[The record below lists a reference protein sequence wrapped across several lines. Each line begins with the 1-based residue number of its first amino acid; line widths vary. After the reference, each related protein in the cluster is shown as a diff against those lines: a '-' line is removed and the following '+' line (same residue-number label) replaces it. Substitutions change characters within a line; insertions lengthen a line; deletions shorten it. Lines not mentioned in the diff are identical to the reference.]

1 MFDLL
6 ESFTLICG
14 GEVKT
19 QPEAEGFPDAPSA
32 EEDLLADWTLFSSFV
47 DNPSVDPMDDNNY
60 LTAHLTRPMGIL
72 FEENYD
78 VQHGGAF
85 VAEINEGC
93 SAAADG
99 SICRG
104 DQLIAIGEKRVIGMD
119 FDDIMQ
125 VIEESDTNI
134 KLTVFRGPAESL
146 YGPSW
151 LGEEYVPE
159 RGEEAALVEEE
170 DSESE
175 VVGDVKAD
183 LFGAVTTA
191 MLDAVGETDK
201 ADETL
206 VGEEFHVVKETTA
219 EVVEE
224 LVVLEN
230 EDEADEMNEVYV
242 DVEKEAVCEDG
253 LEKVADA
260 AEEVLIIEEEVDSE
274 EDVGHEGSVEKKAD
288 ASDEAEDVLNENE
301 VDAGEAVLVMDEVE
315 KEEEVACDA
324 DVESVPSML
333 NEAANDSNLDW
344 LDSHYENTAS
354 QTISTAL
361 AAVVRKEIS
370 NDGKSNLEE
379 NSLPLRELP
388 LKKLEAGSTLIDIT
402 KSFDEKKE
410 VVGTD
415 GAAAVVAEDDVN
427 VDEDIAGEAEPET
440 AASMLNGPVTN
451 ASMTKDL
458 LDNDASLISDD
469 ELDDV
474 KLKASVENYF
484 LQLDGL
490 TNH

>member
-1 MFDLL
+1 M
-6 ESFTLICG
+6 
-14 GEVKT
+14 
-19 QPEAEGFPDAPSA
+19 
-32 EEDLLADWTLFSSFV
+32 
-47 DNPSVDPMDDNNY
+47 
-60 LTAHLTRPMGIL
+60 
-72 FEENYD
+72 
-78 VQHGGAF
+78 
-85 VAEINEGC
+85 
-93 SAAADG
+93 
-99 SICRG
+99 
-104 DQLIAIGEKRVIGMD
+104 
-119 FDDIMQ
+119 
-125 VIEESDTNI
+125 
-134 KLTVFRGPAESL
+134 
-146 YGPSW
+146 
-151 LGEEYVPE
+151 
-159 RGEEAALVEEE
+159 
-170 DSESE
+170 
-175 VVGDVKAD
+175 
-183 LFGAVTTA
+183 
-191 MLDAVGETDK
+191 
-201 ADETL
+201 
-206 VGEEFHVVKETTA
+206 KETTA
-219 EVVEE
+219 EVVEV

-230 EDEADEMNEVYV
+230 EEEADEMNEVYV

-260 AEEVLIIEEEVDSE
+260 AEEVLIIDEEVDSE
-274 EDVGHEGSVEKKAD
+274 EDVGHEGNVEKIAN

-361 AAVVRKEIS
+361 AVVVREEIS
-370 NDGKSNLEE
+370 NDDKSNLEE

-388 LKKLEAGSTLIDIT
+388 LWEELKKLEAGSTPVDIS

-410 VVGTD
+410 VGGNV
-415 GAAAVVAEDDVN
+415 AAVVVVEDDAN